1 MMDIEAVSR
10 ATQLA
15 TKQLYEPAEQA
26 VDVKLQDQFSQLM
39 NVGNNDLEGAMK
51 ATEIQA
57 PKEDFDVVSK
67 TLEMIT
73 PEALHEG
80 QKLIAKAMIEVDLVA
95 KVAGS
100 VSQGI
105 NKLVTMG

>member
-1 MMDIEAVSR
+1 MDLAMISK
-10 ATQLA
+10 ATQMA
-15 TKQLYEPAEQA
+15 TQQLYEPAEKA

-39 NVGNNDLEGAMK
+39 NVGNGDLQGAVN
-51 ATEIQA
+51 ATETQPVNDDIG
-57 PKEDFDVVSK
+57 VVQSA
-67 TLEMIT
+67 LEMIT
-73 PEALHEG
+73 PEAMHEG
-80 QKLIAKAMIEVDLVA
+80 QRLIAKAMIEVDLVA